1 MNEEREEP
9 IDEPQAEPEDGQE
22 SVEAVDDPP
31 AQGAD
36 DLPAEGGDHL
46 PEEAAEAD
54 SVEAAEVEDAAQAE
68 PGESPESPE
77 SADAQE
83 TPEPVEPAAAPEG
96 EADPAAAEPEAPA
109 RRRRERRPTERA
121 EMEIA
126 IEAILFVSSEPVPRA
141 KLADL
146 FDEEDRAE
154 AEAAIDAVLERFG
167 PQVGRGFMAE
177 EVAGGVRLATRPEL
191 VSWLRRFFEVASGT
205 KLSMAA
211 LETLAIVA
219 YRQPITGPEIQEL
232 RNVSASGTLKT
243 LLERRLVRI
252 AGRKEVVG
260 KPFLYG
266 TTREFL
272 VHFGLKSLADLP
284 PLEEFEETFG
294 SDSNLVDRSLDAAP
308 AGADAPAAEPA
319 PAGSEGEAEEE
330 HRAAHV
336 ADLSAADESREREL
350 LQESEEIE
358 ARQEAS
364 LEVEAG
370 SDR

>member
-1 MNEEREEP
+1 MNDETIEP
-9 IDEPQAEPEDGQE
+9 IDETEPEILPQAGPEI
-22 SVEAVDDPP
+22 EALASDAPTT
-31 AQGAD
+31 
-36 DLPAEGGDHL
+36 PAETL
-46 PEEAAEAD
+46 
-54 SVEAAEVEDAAQAE
+54 
-68 PGESPESPE
+68 
-77 SADAQE
+77 
-83 TPEPVEPAAAPEG
+83 AP
-96 EADPAAAEPEAPA
+96 AEPEAPL
-109 RRRRERRPTERA
+109 RKRVRERRPTERS

-154 AEAAIDAVLERFG
+154 AELAIDAVLERFG
-167 PQVGRGFMAE
+167 PEVGRGFMAE

-191 VSWLRRFFEVASGT
+191 VGWLRRFFEVAAGN

-211 LETLAIVA
+211 LETLAIIA

-252 AGRKEVVG
+252 TGRKEVVG

-272 VHFGLKSLADLP
+272 VHFGLNSLADLP

-294 SDSNLVDRSLDAAP
+294 SDPSIVDRAASDES
-308 AGADAPAAEPA
+308 ATESSAEP
-319 PAGSEGEAEEE
+319 GEDRTTNTAVP
-330 HRAAHV
+330 V

-350 LQESEEIE
+350 LAQAEEIE

-364 LEVEAG
+364 ESDEAG
-370 SDR
+370 SHR

>member
-1 MNEEREEP
+1 MNDEREES
-9 IDEPQAEPEDGQE
+9 IDELEAAPEAPEGSQA
-22 SVEAVDDPP
+22 S
-31 AQGAD
+31 
-36 DLPAEGGDHL
+36 
-46 PEEAAEAD
+46 EAAEPAEA
-54 SVEAAEVEDAAQAE
+54 VETPETA
-68 PGESPESPE
+68 ESPEVS
-77 SADAQE
+77 
-83 TPEPVEPAAAPEG
+83 
-96 EADPAAAEPEAPA
+96 EAPV

-126 IEAILFVSSEPVPRA
+126 IEAILFVSSEPVPRG
-141 KLADL
+141 KLAEL

-154 AEAAIDAVLERFG
+154 AEAAIDSVLERFG

-191 VSWLRRFFEVASGT
+191 VGWLRRFFEVASGT

-252 AGRKEVVG
+252 TGRKEVVG

-294 SDSNLVDRSLDAAP
+294 SDSNLVDRSLDAVPQAP
-308 AGADAPAAEPA
+308 ETPEVNAGANTGMNAEFNPEPSEAASDV
-319 PAGSEGEAEEE
+319 SEISPDEES
-330 HRAAHV
+330 AVHV

-350 LQESEEIE
+350 LEQSEEIE

-364 LEVEAG
+364 ESVEAG
-370 SDR
+370 SRR

>member
-1 MNEEREEP
+1 MNDETIEP
-9 IDEPQAEPEDGQE
+9 TGPT
-22 SVEAVDDPP
+22 
-31 AQGAD
+31 
-36 DLPAEGGDHL
+36 
-46 PEEAAEAD
+46 
-54 SVEAAEVEDAAQAE
+54 
-68 PGESPESPE
+68 
-77 SADAQE
+77 E
-83 TPEPVEPAAAPEG
+83 TLEPAAS
-96 EADPAAAEPEAPA
+96 EAPLRKRA
-109 RRRRERRPTERA
+109 RERRPTDRA

-141 KLADL
+141 KLAEL

-154 AEAAIDAVLERFG
+154 AECAIDAVLERFG
-167 PQVGRGFMAE
+167 PEVGRGFMAE

-191 VSWLRRFFEVASGT
+191 VGWLRRFFEVAVGN

-211 LETLAIVA
+211 LETLAIIA

-252 AGRKEVVG
+252 TGRKEVVG

-272 VHFGLKSLADLP
+272 VHFGLNSLADLP

-294 SDSNLVDRSLDAAP
+294 SDPGIVDLAATDDSVADSGAESFEDRTSNTALHAV
-308 AGADAPAAEPA
+308 
-319 PAGSEGEAEEE
+319 
-330 HRAAHV
+330 HV

-350 LQESEEIE
+350 LAQAEEIE

-364 LEVEAG
+364 ESDEAG
-370 SDR
+370 SHR